1 MGWEEEG
8 GGGVPGGFATTNVT
22 SSTHCFARHAHP
34 LLCSPCRSRIN
45 TKLHPFVVNERN
57 RLKARD
63 HLRGVNALDRNST
76 LPDALKHH
84 SGYHEVYGWLLTA
97 EQHQDRMKKLT
108 PSVQSA
114 LPRHCREYKALRD
127 KNRFKSMSA
136 QQKKL
141 FLQRRRD
148 EKVKKQEVAERK
160 AKRRAQVQ
168 EDEKKLEA
176 MKLASPTSDYSV
188 TGLREAKLKNVGD
201 VREKDSAAGDYVEK
215 RKKEIR
221 EARSIRRNDS
231 SGFSTPKMRTGASY
245 DPYST
250 PDPRSAVYVDSY
262 PRFDPSKNEN
272 YRTDNVNAREYGSAK
287 LRGTSS
293 TGMSPHSTPIRRP
306 KSSGAATRPNR
317 LKFKMV
323 HAGGLINTVESIM
336 RTGVATQ
343 HRLNHKSARKS
354 GGTWQDDE
362 RGDSIRSRSERRV
375 GGGAAVWR
383 DDDYDYYDDYGNGG
397 GGITDTLFF

>member
-1 MGWEEEG
+1 MGWERHQDN
-8 GGGVPGGFATTNVT
+8 PHPQLTQPLRTPCACPTLA
-22 SSTHCFARHAHP
+22 AR
-34 LLCSPCRSRIN
+34 RSRIN
-45 TKLHPFVVNERN
+45 TQLHPFVVNERN

-108 PSVQSA
+108 PSVQSS

-127 KNRFKSMSA
+127 KNRFKSMST

-141 FLQRRRD
+141 FLQRRRED
-148 EKVKKQEVAERK
+148 KVRKQEAAERK

-168 EDEKKLEA
+168 EDEKKLAA
-176 MKLASPTSDYSV
+176 MKFASPTADYST
-188 TGLREAKLKNVGD
+188 TGLREAKVKNVGD
-201 VREKDSAAGDYVEK
+201 VREKDNAAGDYVER
-215 RKKEIR
+215 RKKEAR

-231 SGFSTPKMRTGASY
+231 GEFSTPKMRNSSSGY

-250 PDPRSAVYVDSY
+250 PGPNSPVYVDSY
-262 PRFDPSKNEN
+262 PRYDPSQNEN
-272 YRTDNVNAREYGSAK
+272 YRTDNINARQYGSAK

-306 KSSGAATRPNR
+306 KSSSAATRSNR

-323 HAGGLINTVESIM
+323 HEGSNAGGLINTVESIM

-343 HRLNHKSARKS
+343 HRLKHKSARKS
-354 GGTWQDDE
+354 GGMWQDDE
-362 RGDSIRSRSERRV
+362 RGER
-375 GGGAAVWR
+375 
-383 DDDYDYYDDYGNGG
+383 
-397 GGITDTLFF
+397 